1 LLASS
6 SCRFVRTSIVSVANN
21 QVVTLSIFVQ
31 GQGQAI
37 PFDPAN
43 NRVYIIATQGG
54 TAVGASSVALDVP

>member
-1 LLASS
+1 MCLQPPGPSAT
-6 SCRFVRTSIVSVANN
+6 VQVENN

-43 NRVYIIATQGG
+43 SRVYIIATQGG